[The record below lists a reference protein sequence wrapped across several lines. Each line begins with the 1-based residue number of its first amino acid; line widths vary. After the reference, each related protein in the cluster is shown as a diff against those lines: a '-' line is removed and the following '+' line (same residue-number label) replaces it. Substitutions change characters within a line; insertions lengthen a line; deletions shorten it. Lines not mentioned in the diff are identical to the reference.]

1 MLQTVPFVPFFT
13 CHLRS
18 RLPSEEPP
26 MACASQSSE
35 SFTWQFLPSQGG
47 GQAWR
52 GVARAREGGR
62 ERHLH
67 VPNESTPTLLRET
80 S

>member
-1 MLQTVPFVPFFT
+1 
-13 CHLRS
+13 
-18 RLPSEEPP
+18 